1 MDTMQPRAFG
11 TLLRRRRIAA
21 GLTQEELAERAGL
34 SVRRIGDMERGIQQR
49 PRTDTLALLAEALG
63 LSPEEQAGLAEAAR
77 RLRPSAPVVPGYAD
91 ASTPPLVGRQ
101 RELALLERHLAG
113 QGPQVL
119 LLAGEPGIGKTRLL
133 HAAIPRA
140 LAHGYCVLEGGCQRL
155 GGHEPYAPLLGALQ
169 GHLRARSLV
178 QLRAD
183 LQGCA
188 WLVRLLP
195 ELAAGPIEPLPA
207 WKLPPEQERRLMVAA
222 VVRFLTNVAGPMGTL
237 LLLDDLQWAGPDA
250 LDLLTALAR
259 STPELSLRI
268 AGAYR
273 DTEVQPQHPLAVLLA
288 DLAHAGLAAQ
298 RLLGPLSPEE
308 AGQLLATL
316 LPEEVE
322 GATMLRERVVR
333 RAGGVPFYLV
343 SCAQSLRLGEPEGAP
358 PAVPWEVAQGIRQ
371 RVATLPQAAQE
382 VLGAAAVAVGRM
394 AHPALLT
401 AVVDYPEREVLA
413 ALEAAWR
420 ARLLEETDGAHRF
433 AHDLIRE
440 VVEGDLSA
448 TRRMVLHRRM
458 AQALEREPGK
468 PPVEA
473 LAYHYAQCDAQ
484 DKALLYLEQAG
495 DRAATQYANASA
507 EGYYRDLVARLDRLG
522 SQVDA
527 ALGREK
533 LGAVLNTM
541 GAHEAAL
548 VAFDQAVAVYQV
560 AGDQEGMR
568 RALAEIGLVHA
579 DQGTPR
585 DGLARLQP
593 LAAPGAVS
601 EPSPGLAAVYT
612 ALTFLLRMAGR
623 YADAVATA
631 EQAVDLARAVRDDRL
646 LGAAE
651 WHRGTAL
658 TMFGRFDEA
667 RGALEAAIA
676 LLEAAGDL
684 ARLCEA
690 LGQVGDLY
698 EDRGDFARALL
709 YTDRALAAAEQSG
722 VPLMIAALTSGRGVR
737 AFYAGDWVTAHLYC
751 ERAVILGRETGIPFA
766 SMFALLHLGQLCLY
780 QGSWEEAAR
789 YLEESSA
796 IARGVGHLSPMR
808 WAQALLAD
816 CDLQVGRPEAARGRL
831 VPLLDGVSVEEAGVL
846 PMLLVLAR
854 AQLELGETDQAA
866 AGAGQSVRHARETN
880 SRRPLAEALWVQALV
895 ALRQED
901 AHTAERALEEG
912 LTLAQAMPYPLGEAR
927 LLHVHGLLH
936 IQQGE
941 PAPARERLEA
951 ALAIFRQL
959 GAGKDLEQ
967 TEALLTGLG

>member
-1 MDTMQPRAFG
+1 MDTVQPGAFG
-11 TLLRRRRIAA
+11 TLLRRQRIAA

-49 PRTDTLALLAEALG
+49 PRTDTVALLAEALR
-63 LSPEEQAGLAEAAR
+63 LAPEERIALAEAAR
-77 RLRPSAPVVPGYAD
+77 RLHAPTPAAPVRVD
-91 ASTPPLVGRQ
+91 AATPPFVGRA

-113 QGPQVL
+113 QGPPLL

-140 LAHGYCVLEGGCQRL
+140 LAQGYCVLEGGCQRR

-169 GHLRARSLV
+169 RHLRARPPG

-207 WKLPPEQERRLMVAA
+207 WILPPEQERRLMVAA

-237 LLLDDLQWAGPDA
+237 LLLDDLHWAGPDA

-259 STPELSLRI
+259 STPELPLRI

-288 DLAHAGLAAQ
+288 DMAHAGLAAQ

-316 LPEEVE
+316 LPEAAE

-343 SCAQSLRLGEPEGAP
+343 SCAQALRLGELDGGLA
-358 PAVPWEVAQGIRQ
+358 AVPWDVAQGIRQ

-382 VLGAAAVAVGRM
+382 VLGAAAVAVGRI
-394 AHPALLT
+394 AHPALLS

-413 ALEAAWR
+413 AVEAAWR

-433 AHDLIRE
+433 AHDLVRE

-473 LAYHYAQCDAQ
+473 LAYHYARSDAP
-484 DKALLYLEQAG
+484 DKALPYLEQAG
-495 DRAATQYANASA
+495 DRAAAQYANAAA
-507 EGYYRDLVARLDRLG
+507 EGYYRDLVARLDRLERH
-522 SQVDA
+522 VDA

-533 LGAVLNTM
+533 LGTVLNTM
-541 GAHEAAL
+541 GEHDGAL
-548 VAFDQAVAVYQV
+548 VAFDRAVALYQA
-560 AGDQEGMR
+560 AGDREGVR

-579 DQGTPR
+579 DRGTPR

-593 LAAPGAVS
+593 LAVPGALH

-612 ALTFLLRMAGR
+612 ALTFLLRMAGQFG
-623 YADAVATA
+623 AALATA
-631 EQAVDLARAVRDDRL
+631 EQAVDLTRAVGDDRL

-658 TMFGRFDEA
+658 KLFGRLDEA
-667 RGALEAAIA
+667 QGALEASVA

-684 ARLCEA
+684 ARLCEPLGEMAELYGDRGEFAQA
-690 LGQVGDLY
+690 LGY
-698 EDRGDFARALL
+698 N
-709 YTDRALAAAEQSG
+709 DRASAVAEQSG
-722 VPLMIAALTSGRGVR
+722 VPLMIAYETSQRGVLT
-737 AFYAGDWVTAHLYC
+737 FFAGDWVTARLYC
-751 ERAVILGRETGIPFA
+751 ERAVILGREAGTPFA
-766 SMFALLHLGQLCLY
+766 SMFPLLYLGHLCLY
-780 QGSWEEAAR
+780 QGAGDEAAR
-789 YLEESSA
+789 HLEESSA
-796 IARGVGHLSPMR
+796 IASRVGFLSPLR
-808 WAQALLAD
+808 RAEALLAEWE
-816 CDLQVGRPEAARGRL
+816 LLTGRPEAARRRL
-831 VPLLDGVSVEEAGVL
+831 MPLVDGVSVEEPRVF
-846 PMLLVLAR
+846 PMLLMLAR
-854 AQLELGETDQAA
+854 THLELGETDQAA
-866 AGAGQSVRHARETN
+866 VCAGQSVRHARETN

-895 ALRQED
+895 ALRQGD
-901 AHTAERALEEG
+901 RHTAEQALAEG
-912 LTLAQAMPYPLGEAR
+912 LALARAMPYPHLEGR

-936 IQQGE
+936 IRQGE

-959 GAGKDLEQ
+959 DARWDLAQ
-967 TEALLTGLG
+967 TEAVLTGLG